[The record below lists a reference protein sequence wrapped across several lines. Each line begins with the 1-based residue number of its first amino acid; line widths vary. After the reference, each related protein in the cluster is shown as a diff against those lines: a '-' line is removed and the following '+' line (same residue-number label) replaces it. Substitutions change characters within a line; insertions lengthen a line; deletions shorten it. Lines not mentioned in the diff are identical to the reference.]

1 MRTEK
6 RRRGTSYSTK
16 KCARVRSLF
25 FDAVFVSLFYAT
37 SRLNVRFVLSEMAAS
52 HASRR
57 NTHSAITT
65 TSTIITA

>member
-1 MRTEK
+1 M
-6 RRRGTSYSTK
+6 RRGTSYSTK

-25 FDAVFVSLFYAT
+25 FDGCALLFVSLLNAT

-57 NTHSAITT
+57 YTHSAITT
-65 TSTIITA
+65 SSTIITA